1 MADSSRA
8 APDRRATLADVAA
21 RAGVSVPL
29 VSIVMRD
36 APGASPANRERVRRA
51 AEELGYRPDSRAR
64 MLRRT
69 RSRLIGVVFGVQH
82 AFHGDLV
89 SGLYT
94 AADAAGYELALSAVT
109 PARDERR
116 AVTSLLHDRCEAL
129 ILLGPHL
136 PTSYLSDLAATMPV
150 VVVARAV
157 RHHAVDV
164 VRTDDAAGLGEAVDH
179 LVDLGHRRIAH
190 IDGGRAPG
198 AAERRRGYRAALQRH
213 GLADTAQILPG
224 GLTED
229 DGATAAE
236 ALLDTT
242 IRPTAVTVFND
253 RCATGVLDVLW
264 RPRFQWAGGAPAT
277 PHRRRVP
284 SARRTPSLRANLLR
298 TRRGHARLPA
308 LDACNAVL
316 CERARGA
323 QRPRA
328 HAQRRAE
335 IHDGLRVLRDAL
347 ARRAFV
353 RERPQ
358 LLSTALARKSFDAEI
373 ARQHALDV
381 AIENRMSLPHA
392 TARGSR
398 RRSSGRCRAAPH
410 CFERA
415 RKLAAVLGDDQL
427 RGAVQIAR
435 TRVVAEPGPQVQ
447 HFIDRGSSER
457 AHVRKALHEALVVRL
472 TVATCVCCSMIS
484 DTHTRYGVGSL
495 LPRQVFAARAI
506 EPREQRAAT
515 GGASLATHVTRVW
528 LKSFTN
534 DGASS
539 TMRRA
544 VRVR

>member
-1 MADSSRA
+1 MADSSGA

-64 MLRRT
+64 MLRRI

-89 SGLYT
+89 SGLYE

-116 AVTSLLHDRCEAL
+116 AATSLLHDRCEAL
-129 ILLGPHL
+129 ILLGPQL
-136 PTSYLSDLAATMPV
+136 PTSYLGDLAATMPV

-179 LVDLGHRRIAH
+179 LVNLGHRRIAH

-236 ALLDTT
+236 ALLDRT

-253 RCATGVLDVLW
+253 RCATGVLDVL
-264 RPRFQWAGGAPAT
+264 RREGLNVPNDLSVTGYDDSRLARLSQIALTTVGQDTQTITTAAITRAINRLDHAT
-277 PHRRRVP
+277 INGRELVIP
-284 SARRTPSLRANLLR
+284 PSL
-298 TRRGHARLPA
+298 
-308 LDACNAVL
+308 
-316 CERARGA
+316 
-323 QRPRA
+323 
-328 HAQRRAE
+328 
-335 IHDGLRVLRDAL
+335 I
-347 ARRAFV
+347 
-353 RERPQ
+353 
-358 LLSTALARKSFDAEI
+358 
-373 ARQHALDV
+373 
-381 AIENRMSLPHA
+381 
-392 TARGSR
+392 
-398 RRSSGRCRAAPH
+398 
-410 CFERA
+410 
-415 RKLAAVLGDDQL
+415 
-427 RGAVQIAR
+427 
-435 TRVVAEPGPQVQ
+435 
-447 HFIDRGSSER
+447 
-457 AHVRKALHEALVVRL
+457 VRKTTAPPPPA
-472 TVATCVCCSMIS
+472 
-484 DTHTRYGVGSL
+484 
-495 LPRQVFAARAI
+495 
-506 EPREQRAAT
+506 
-515 GGASLATHVTRVW
+515 
-528 LKSFTN
+528 
-534 DGASS
+534 
-539 TMRRA
+539 
-544 VRVR
+544 

>member
-1 MADSSRA
+1 MADSSGA

-64 MLRRT
+64 MLRRI

-89 SGLYT
+89 SGLYE

-116 AVTSLLHDRCEAL
+116 AATSLLHDRCEAL
-129 ILLGPHL
+129 ILLGPQL
-136 PTSYLSDLAATMPV
+136 PTSYLGDLAATMPV

-236 ALLDTT
+236 ALLDRT

-253 RCATGVLDVLW
+253 RCATGVLDVL
-264 RPRFQWAGGAPAT
+264 RREGLNVPNDLSVTGYDDSRLARLSQIALTTVGQDTQTITTAAITRAINRLDHAT
-277 PHRRRVP
+277 INGRELVIP
-284 SARRTPSLRANLLR
+284 PSL
-298 TRRGHARLPA
+298 
-308 LDACNAVL
+308 
-316 CERARGA
+316 
-323 QRPRA
+323 
-328 HAQRRAE
+328 
-335 IHDGLRVLRDAL
+335 I
-347 ARRAFV
+347 
-353 RERPQ
+353 
-358 LLSTALARKSFDAEI
+358 
-373 ARQHALDV
+373 
-381 AIENRMSLPHA
+381 
-392 TARGSR
+392 
-398 RRSSGRCRAAPH
+398 
-410 CFERA
+410 
-415 RKLAAVLGDDQL
+415 
-427 RGAVQIAR
+427 
-435 TRVVAEPGPQVQ
+435 
-447 HFIDRGSSER
+447 
-457 AHVRKALHEALVVRL
+457 VRKTTAPPPPA
-472 TVATCVCCSMIS
+472 
-484 DTHTRYGVGSL
+484 
-495 LPRQVFAARAI
+495 
-506 EPREQRAAT
+506 
-515 GGASLATHVTRVW
+515 
-528 LKSFTN
+528 
-534 DGASS
+534 
-539 TMRRA
+539 
-544 VRVR
+544 